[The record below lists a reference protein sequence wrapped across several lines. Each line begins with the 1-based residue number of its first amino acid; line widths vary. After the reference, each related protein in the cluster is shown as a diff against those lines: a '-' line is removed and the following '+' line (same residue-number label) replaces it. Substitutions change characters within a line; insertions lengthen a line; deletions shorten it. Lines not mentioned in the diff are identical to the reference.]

1 MTTTPD
7 QPARLYGD
15 LARWW
20 PLLSPVDVYEDD
32 AATAVTLLGQAKR
45 PVRRVLELGCGGGHL
60 AHHLRS
66 RYALTLVDLSPQML
80 DVSRRLNPDA
90 EHLVGDM
97 RHLRLDETFD
107 AVIVHDAIDYMTTR
121 EDLAAAFRTAYRH
134 CRPGGVALFFP
145 DHLAETY
152 QPGTDCGGDDAEDGS
167 GARYLAWS
175 LPPEPGATTVRTEY
189 TFTLREADGRV
200 RAVHETHTTGLF
212 PAAVWRELLAAAGFA
227 VSWAREEGGQGRTI
241 FIGHRPPAQ
250 PAQ

>member
-1 MTTTPD
+1 MT
-7 QPARLYGD
+7 
-15 LARWW
+15 
-20 PLLSPVDVYEDD
+20 
-32 AATAVTLLGQAKR
+32 
-45 PVRRVLELGCGGGHL
+45 
-60 AHHLRS
+60 S
-66 RYALTLVDLSPQML
+66 RT
-80 DVSRRLNPDA
+80 SRRRSCRSLSAGIGSRVSAAPWPA
-90 EHLVGDM
+90 H
-97 RHLRLDETFD
+97 
-107 AVIVHDAIDYMTTR
+107 IDR
-121 EDLAAAFRTAYRH
+121 KRGSFDLAAAFRTAYRH